1 MGFSPSPLTSG
12 LQAYIEEQNYPL
24 IAKALTSSPTMALV
38 EKQLNVKGKS
48 AINLADID
56 VTFQDGSG
64 CAWNE
69 SGDITL
75 TQRFI
80 DPAKLKLNMEFCPK
94 ELEAVY
100 LRTQLPSGAHYETI
114 PFEEFFSNYLVSKIA
129 AELEKMIWKS
139 VNPTTKTSTLP
150 NGTGNYQFFNGF
162 RDAILGGSYI
172 DANTTAYG
180 SGTALTTALTAN
192 NMIEAV
198 QRVYEAAADAV
209 IENDDAVVFVGA
221 DKFRALA
228 IAIQN
233 GLGAS
238 YVTAGGQLQ
247 GYQTEMGSLSMVF
260 PGTNL
265 KIQAT
270 SGLSGIND
278 VYLARTSGM
287 YVGMD
292 LDTDASSIMSWFS
305 LDDRKFKIAVELT
318 VGAQVAFPDQ
328 ISVVSL

>member
-12 LQAYIEEQNYPL
+12 LQAYIEEQNFPL
-24 IAKALTSSPTMALV
+24 IAKALTSSPTMALAQ
-38 EKQLNVKGKS
+38 KQVGVKGKS

-56 VTFQDGSG
+56 INFQDGSG

-69 SGDITL
+69 DGDITL

-80 DPAKLKLNMEFCPK
+80 DPAKLKLQMEFCPK
-94 ELEAVY
+94 ELEAIY

-114 PFEEFFSNYLVSKIA
+114 PFEEFFANYLVSKIA
-129 AELEKMIWKS
+129 AELEKMVWKS
-139 VNPTTKTSTLP
+139 NATT
-150 NGTGNYQFFNGF
+150 GTGNYQFFDGF
-162 RDAILGGSYI
+162 REAILSASYI
-172 DANTTAYG
+172 DANTASFG
-180 SGTALTTALTAN
+180 SGTPLATALTAN
-192 NMIEAV
+192 NMVEAV

-233 GLGAS
+233 GLGTS
-238 YVTAGGQLQ
+238 WVTAAGQLQ

-270 SGLSGIND
+270 SGLSAIND
-278 VYLARTSGM
+278 VYLARTSNM
-287 YVGMD
+287 YIGMD
-292 LDTDASSIMSWFS
+292 LEEDASRIESWYS
-305 LDDRKFKIAVELT
+305 QDDRKFKIAVELT
-318 VGAQVAFPDQ
+318 VGVQVAFPDQ
-328 ISVVSL
+328 ISAVSL

>member
-1 MGFSPSPLTSG
+1 MPFAPSPLTSG
-12 LQAYIEEQNYPL
+12 LQAYIEEQNFPL

-38 EKQLNVKGKS
+38 EKQVGVKGKS

-69 SGDITL
+69 DGDITL

-94 ELEAVY
+94 ELEAIY

-114 PFEEFFSNYLVSKIA
+114 PFEEFFANYLVSKIA

-139 VNPTTKTSTLP
+139 VGSVPTSSLP
-150 NGTGNYQFFNGF
+150 TGTGNYQFFNGF
-162 RDAILGGSYI
+162 RDAILGGSYV
-172 DANTTAYG
+172 DANTTSYVDSTVLTG
-180 SGTALTTALTAN
+180 SLSAG

-198 QRVYEAAADAV
+198 QRVYAAAADAV

-221 DKFRALA
+221 DKFRELA

-233 GLGAS
+233 GMGLA
-238 YVTAGGQLQ
+238 TAGGQLQ
-247 GYQTEMGSLSMVF
+247 GYSTEMGSLSMVM

-270 SGLSGIND
+270 SGLTAVND
-278 VYLARTSGM
+278 VYLARTSNM

-292 LDTDASSIMSWFS
+292 LEEDASRIESWYS
-305 LDDRKFKIAVELT
+305 QDDRKFKIAVELT

>member
-1 MGFSPSPLTSG
+1 
-12 LQAYIEEQNYPL
+12 
-24 IAKALTSSPTMALV
+24 
-38 EKQLNVKGKS
+38 
-48 AINLADID
+48 
-56 VTFQDGSG
+56 
-64 CAWNE
+64 
-69 SGDITL
+69 
-75 TQRFI
+75 
-80 DPAKLKLNMEFCPK
+80 
-94 ELEAVY
+94 
-100 LRTQLPSGAHYETI
+100 
-114 PFEEFFSNYLVSKIA
+114 LVSKIA

-139 VNPTTKTSTLP
+139 VGAVPTGPIATGS
-150 NGTGNYQFFNGF
+150 GNYQFFNGF

-172 DANTTAYG
+172 DANTAAFG
-180 SGTALTTALTAN
+180 SGTPLATALTVN

-247 GYQTEMGSLSMVF
+247 GYQTDMGSLSMVM

-270 SGLSGIND
+270 SGLSAIND
-278 VYLARTSGM
+278 VYLARTSNM

-292 LDTDASSIMSWFS
+292 LEEDASRIESWYS
-305 LDDRKFKIAVELT
+305 QDDRKFKIAVELT

-328 ISVVSL
+328 VSVIHL

>member
-24 IAKALTSSPTMALV
+24 IAKALTSSPTMSLV
-38 EKQLNVKGKS
+38 EKQVGVKGKS

-56 VTFQDGSG
+56 INFQDGSG

-69 SGDITL
+69 DGDITL

-80 DPAKLKLNMEFCPK
+80 DPAKLKLQMEFCPK
-94 ELEAVY
+94 ELEAIY

-114 PFEEFFSNYLVSKIA
+114 PFEEFFANYLVSKIA

-139 VNPTTKTSTLP
+139 VGSSPTSVL
-150 NGTGNYQFFNGF
+150 GTGSGNYQFFNGF

-172 DANTTAYG
+172 DANTASFG
-180 SGTALTTALTAN
+180 SGTPLATALTVN
-192 NMIEAV
+192 NMVEAV

-233 GLGAS
+233 GVGS
-238 YVTAGGQLQ
+238 WVTAGGQLQ
-247 GYQTEMGSLSMVF
+247 GYQTEMGSLSMVM

-270 SGLSGIND
+270 SGLSAIND
-278 VYLARTSGM
+278 VYLARTSNM

-292 LDTDASSIMSWFS
+292 LEEDASRIESWYS
-305 LDDRKFKIAVELT
+305 QDDRKFKVAVELT

-328 ISVVSL
+328 ISVVHL

>member
-12 LQAYIEEQNYPL
+12 LQAFIEEQNYPL
-24 IAKALTSSPTMALV
+24 LAKALTSSPTMALV

-56 VTFQDGSG
+56 INFQDGSG

-69 SGDITL
+69 DGDITL

-80 DPAKLKLNMEFCPK
+80 DPAKLKLQMEFCPK

-114 PFEEFFSNYLVSKIA
+114 PFEEFFANYLVSKIA

-139 VNPTTKTSTLP
+139 NATTGS
-150 NGTGNYQFFNGF
+150 GNYQFFDGF
-162 RDAILGGSYI
+162 REAILGGSYI
-172 DANTTAYG
+172 DANTTAFG

-228 IAIQN
+228 IALQN
-233 GLGAS
+233 GLGTS
-238 YVTAGGQLQ
+238 WVTAGGQLQ
-247 GYQTEMGSLSMVF
+247 GYQTEMGSLSMVM

-265 KIQAT
+265 KVQAT
-270 SGLSGIND
+270 SGLSAIND
-278 VYLARTSGM
+278 IYLARTSNM
-287 YVGMD
+287 YIGMD
-292 LDTDASSIMSWFS
+292 LEEDASRIESWYS
-305 LDDRKFKIAVELT
+305 QDDRKFKIAVELT

>member
-12 LQAYIEEQNYPL
+12 LQAYIEEQNFPL

-38 EKQLNVKGKS
+38 EKQVGVKGKS

-56 VTFQDGSG
+56 INFQDGSG

-69 SGDITL
+69 DGDITL

-80 DPAKLKLNMEFCPK
+80 DPAKLKLQMEFCPK
-94 ELEAVY
+94 ELEAIY

-114 PFEEFFSNYLVSKIA
+114 PFEEFFANYLVSKIA

-139 VNPTTKTSTLP
+139 VGAVPTSSLP
-150 NGTGNYQFFNGF
+150 TGSGNYQFFNGF
-162 RDAILGGSYI
+162 RDAILGASYI
-172 DANTTAYG
+172 DANTASYVDSTVL
-180 SGTALTTALTAN
+180 STALKAG

-198 QRVYEAAADAV
+198 QRVYAAAADAV

-221 DKFRALA
+221 DKFRELA

-233 GLGAS
+233 GMGLA
-238 YVTAGGQLQ
+238 TAGGQLQ
-247 GYQTEMGSLSMVF
+247 GYQTEMGSLSMLF

-265 KIQAT
+265 RIQAT
-270 SGLSGIND
+270 SGLTAVND
-278 VYLARTSGM
+278 VYLSRTSNM
-287 YVGMD
+287 FVGVD
-292 LDTDASSIMSWFS
+292 LEEDASRIESWYS
-305 LDDRKFKIAVELT
+305 QDDRKFKIAVELT

-328 ISVVSL
+328 ISAVSL

>member
-1 MGFSPSPLTSG
+1 MPFAPSPLTSG
-12 LQAYIEEQNYPL
+12 LQAYIEEQNFPL
-24 IAKALTSSPTMALV
+24 IAKALTSSPTMALAQ
-38 EKQLNVKGKS
+38 KQVGVKGKS

-56 VTFQDGSG
+56 INFQDGSG

-69 SGDITL
+69 DGDITL

-80 DPAKLKLNMEFCPK
+80 DPAKLKLQMEFCPK

-114 PFEEFFSNYLVSKIA
+114 PFEEFFANYLVEKIA

-139 VNPTTKTSTLP
+139 NATT
-150 NGTGNYQFFNGF
+150 GTGNYQFFDGF
-162 RDAILGGSYI
+162 REAILGGSYI
-172 DANTTAYG
+172 DANTVAFG
-180 SGTALTTALTAN
+180 SGVALTTALTAN
-192 NMIEAV
+192 NMVEAV

-233 GLGAS
+233 GLGTS
-238 YVTAGGQLQ
+238 WVTAGGQLQ

-270 SGLSGIND
+270 SGLSAIND
-278 VYLARTSGM
+278 VYLARTSNM

-292 LDTDASSIMSWFS
+292 LEEDASRIESWYS
-305 LDDRKFKIAVELT
+305 QDDRKFKIAVELT

-328 ISVVSL
+328 ISAVSL

>member
-38 EKQLNVKGKS
+38 EKQVGIKGKS

-64 CAWNE
+64 CAWNQ

-80 DPAKLKLNMEFCPK
+80 DPAKLKLQMEFCPK
-94 ELEAVY
+94 ELEAIY

-114 PFEEFFSNYLVSKIA
+114 PFEEFFANYLVEKIA

-139 VNPTTKTSTLP
+139 VGIAPTSSLP
-150 NGTGNYQFFNGF
+150 TGSGNYRFFNGF
-162 RDAILGGSYI
+162 RDAILGGSYV
-172 DANTTAYG
+172 DANTASYVDSTVLTG
-180 SGTALTTALTAN
+180 SLNAG

-198 QRVYEAAADAV
+198 QRVYAAAADAV

-221 DKFRALA
+221 DKFRELA

-233 GLGAS
+233 GMGLA
-238 YVTAGGQLQ
+238 TAGGQLQ
-247 GYQTEMGSLSMVF
+247 GYSTEMGSLSMVM

-270 SGLSGIND
+270 SGLSAVND
-278 VYLARTSGM
+278 VYLARTSNM

-292 LDTDASSIMSWFS
+292 LEDDASRIESWYS
-305 LDDRKFKIAVELT
+305 QDDRKFKIAVELT

-328 ISVVSL
+328 VSVISL

>member
-12 LQAYIEEQNYPL
+12 LQAYIEEQNFPL
-24 IAKALTSSPTMALV
+24 IAKALTSSPTMALAQ
-38 EKQLNVKGKS
+38 KQVGVKGKS

-56 VTFQDGSG
+56 INFQDGSG

-69 SGDITL
+69 DGDITL

-94 ELEAVY
+94 TLEGYY
-100 LRTQLPSGAHYETI
+100 LRSQLPSGAHYESI
-114 PFEEFFSNYLVSKIA
+114 PFEEQFGAYLVEKIQS
-129 AELEKMIWKS
+129 ELEVMIWQS
-139 VNPTTKTSTLP
+139 DSTLVST
-150 NGTGNYQFFNGF
+150 NLQFFDGLI
-162 RDAILGGSYI
+162 DVIGGGSYI
-172 DANTTAYG
+172 DANTAAFG

-192 NMIEAV
+192 NMVEAV

-233 GLGAS
+233 GLGTS
-238 YVTAGGQLQ
+238 WVTAGGQLQ

-270 SGLSGIND
+270 SGLTAVND
-278 VYLARTSGM
+278 VYLARTSNM

-292 LDTDASSIMSWFS
+292 LEEDASRIESWYS
-305 LDDRKFKIAVELT
+305 QDDRKFKIAVELT

>member
-12 LQAYIEEQNYPL
+12 LQAFIEEQNYPL

-38 EKQLNVKGKS
+38 EKQVGVKGKS

-56 VTFQDGSG
+56 INFRDGSG
-64 CAWNE
+64 CSWDQD
-69 SGDITL
+69 GDITL

-114 PFEEFFSNYLVSKIA
+114 PFEEFFANYLVSKIA

-139 VNPTTKTSTLP
+139 VGSSPTSVL
-150 NGTGNYQFFNGF
+150 GTGSGNYQFFNGF

-172 DANTTAYG
+172 DANTASFG
-180 SGTALTTALTAN
+180 SGTPLATALTVN
-192 NMIEAV
+192 NMVEAV

-233 GLGAS
+233 GVGS
-238 YVTAGGQLQ
+238 WVTAGGQLQ

-270 SGLSGIND
+270 SGLSAIND
-278 VYLARTSGM
+278 VYLARTSNM

-292 LDTDASSIMSWFS
+292 LEEDASRIESWYS
-305 LDDRKFKIAVELT
+305 QDDRKFKVAVELT

-328 ISVVSL
+328 ISVVHL

>member
-1 MGFSPSPLTSG
+1 MPFAPSPLTSG
-12 LQAYIEEQNYPL
+12 LQAYIEEQNFPL
-24 IAKALTSSPTMALV
+24 IAKALTSSPTMALAQ
-38 EKQLNVKGKS
+38 KQVGVKGKS

-56 VTFQDGSG
+56 INFRDGSG
-64 CAWNE
+64 CSWDE
-69 SGDITL
+69 DGDITL

-94 ELEAVY
+94 ELEAIY

-114 PFEEFFSNYLVSKIA
+114 PFEEFFANYLVSKIA

-139 VNPTTKTSTLP
+139 VGASPTSGLP
-150 NGTGNYQFFNGF
+150 TGSGNYQFFNGF
-162 RDAILGGSYI
+162 RDAILGGSYV
-172 DANTTAYG
+172 DANTTAFG
-180 SGTALTTALTAN
+180 SGSVLTTALTAN

-247 GYQTEMGSLSMVF
+247 GYQTEMGSLSMVM

-270 SGLSGIND
+270 SGLSAVND
-278 VYLARTSGM
+278 VYLARTSNM

-292 LDTDASSIMSWFS
+292 LEEDASRIESWYS
-305 LDDRKFKIAVELT
+305 QDDRKFKIAVELT

>member
-1 MGFSPSPLTSG
+1 MPFAPSPLTSG
-12 LQAYIEEQNYPL
+12 LQAYIEEQNFPL
-24 IAKALTSSPTMALV
+24 IAKALTSSPTMALAQ
-38 EKQLNVKGKS
+38 KQVGVKGKS

-56 VTFQDGSG
+56 INFQDGSG

-69 SGDITL
+69 DGDITL

-80 DPAKLKLNMEFCPK
+80 DPAKLKLQMEFCPK

-114 PFEEFFSNYLVSKIA
+114 PFEEFFANYLVEKIA

-139 VNPTTKTSTLP
+139 NATT
-150 NGTGNYQFFNGF
+150 GTGNYQFFDGF
-162 RDAILGGSYI
+162 REAILGGSYI
-172 DANTTAYG
+172 DANTVAFG
-180 SGTALTTALTAN
+180 SGVALTTALTAN
-192 NMIEAV
+192 NMVEAV

-233 GLGAS
+233 GLGTS
-238 YVTAGGQLQ
+238 WVTAGGQLQ

-270 SGLSGIND
+270 SGLSAIND
-278 VYLARTSGM
+278 VYLARTSNM

-292 LDTDASSIMSWFS
+292 LEEDASRIESWYS
-305 LDDRKFKIAVELT
+305 QDDRKFKIAVELT

>member
-1 MGFSPSPLTSG
+1 MGFSPSPLTSV

-24 IAKALTSSPTMALV
+24 IAKALTSSPTMALA

-94 ELEAVY
+94 ELEAIY

-114 PFEEFFSNYLVSKIA
+114 PFEEFFANHLVEKIA
-129 AELEKMIWKS
+129 AELEKMIWRS
-139 VNPTTKTSTLP
+139 VGSVPTSSLP
-150 NGTGNYQFFNGF
+150 TGSGNFRYFNGF

-172 DANTTAYG
+172 DANTANFG
-180 SGTALTTALTAN
+180 GGGTLSALNATTML
-192 NMIEAV
+192 EAV

-209 IENDDAVVFVGA
+209 VESDDAVVFVSA
-221 DKFRALA
+221 SKFRSLA
-228 IAIQN
+228 IGIQN
-233 GLGAS
+233 GLGS
-238 YVTAGGQLQ
+238 FVSDGGQLQ
-247 GYQTEMGSLSMVF
+247 GYQTEMGGLSMVM

-270 SGLSGIND
+270 SGLSGTED
-278 VYLARTSGM
+278 VYLARTSNM
-287 YVGMD
+287 FIGMD
-292 LDTDASSIMSWFS
+292 LEEDASRIESWYS
-305 LDDRKFKIAVELT
+305 QDDRKFKIAVELT

-328 ISVVSL
+328 ISVINI

>member
-12 LQAYIEEQNYPL
+12 LQAYIEEQNFPL
-24 IAKALTSSPTMALV
+24 IAKALTSSPTMSLV
-38 EKQLNVKGKS
+38 EKQVGVKGKS

-64 CAWNE
+64 CSFNE

-94 ELEAVY
+94 ELEAIY

-114 PFEEFFSNYLVSKIA
+114 PFEEFFANYLVSKIA

-139 VNPTTKTSTLP
+139 VGAFPTSGIATGS
-150 NGTGNYQFFNGF
+150 GNYQFFNGF

-172 DANTTAYG
+172 DANTTAFG
-180 SGTALTTALTAN
+180 SGSVLTTALTAN

-233 GLGAS
+233 GLNAS

-247 GYQTEMGSLSMVF
+247 GYQTDMGSLSMVM

-270 SGLSGIND
+270 SGLSAVND
-278 VYLARTSGM
+278 VYLARTSNM

-292 LDTDASSIMSWFS
+292 LEEDASRIESWYS
-305 LDDRKFKIAVELT
+305 QDDRKFKIAVELT

-328 ISVVSL
+328 VSVIHL

>member
-1 MGFSPSPLTSG
+1 MPFAPSPLTSG
-12 LQAYIEEQNYPL
+12 LQAYIEEQNFPL
-24 IAKALTSSPTMALV
+24 IAKALTSSPTMALAQ
-38 EKQLNVKGKS
+38 KQVGVKGKS

-56 VTFQDGSG
+56 INFQDGSG

-69 SGDITL
+69 DGDITL

-80 DPAKLKLNMEFCPK
+80 DPAKLKLQMEFCPK

-114 PFEEFFSNYLVSKIA
+114 PFEEFFANYLVEKIA

-139 VNPTTKTSTLP
+139 NATT
-150 NGTGNYQFFNGF
+150 GTGNYQFFDGF
-162 RDAILGGSYI
+162 REAILGGSYI
-172 DANTTAYG
+172 DANTVAFG
-180 SGTALTTALTAN
+180 SGVALTTALTAN
-192 NMIEAV
+192 NMVEAV

-233 GLGAS
+233 GLGTS
-238 YVTAGGQLQ
+238 WVTAGGQLQ

-270 SGLSGIND
+270 SGLSAVND
-278 VYLARTSGM
+278 VYLARTSNM

-292 LDTDASSIMSWFS
+292 LEEDASRIESWYS
-305 LDDRKFKIAVELT
+305 QDDRKFKIAVELT

-328 ISVVSL
+328 ISAVSL

>member
-38 EKQLNVKGKS
+38 EKQVGVKGKS

-56 VTFQDGSG
+56 INFQDGSG

-80 DPAKLKLNMEFCPK
+80 DPAKLKLQMEFCPK

-114 PFEEFFSNYLVSKIA
+114 PFEEFFANHLVGKIA

-139 VNPTTKTSTLP
+139 VNPLTKTSTLP
-150 NGTGNYQFFNGF
+150 NGTGNYAFFNGF
-162 RDAILGGSYI
+162 RDAVLGASYI
-172 DANTTAYG
+172 DANTTAYVDSTVLTG
-180 SGTALTTALTAN
+180 SLNAG
-192 NMIEAV
+192 NMVEAV
-198 QRVYEAAADAV
+198 QRVYAAAADAV

-221 DKFRALA
+221 DKFRELA

-233 GLGAS
+233 GMGL
-238 YVTAGGQLQ
+238 VTAGGQLQ
-247 GYQTEMGSLSMVF
+247 GYSTEMGSLSMVM

-270 SGLSGIND
+270 SGLTAVND
-278 VYLARTSGM
+278 VYLARTSNM
-287 YVGMD
+287 YIGMD
-292 LDTDASSIMSWFS
+292 LEEDASRIESWYS
-305 LDDRKFKIAVELT
+305 QDDRKFKIAVELT

>member
-1 MGFSPSPLTSG
+1 
-12 LQAYIEEQNYPL
+12 
-24 IAKALTSSPTMALV
+24 
-38 EKQLNVKGKS
+38 
-48 AINLADID
+48 
-56 VTFQDGSG
+56 
-64 CAWNE
+64 
-69 SGDITL
+69 
-75 TQRFI
+75 
-80 DPAKLKLNMEFCPK
+80 LNMEFCPK
-94 ELEAVY
+94 ELEAIY

-114 PFEEFFSNYLVSKIA
+114 PFEEFFANYLVSKIA

-139 VNPTTKTSTLP
+139 VGSSPTSGLP
-150 NGTGNYQFFNGF
+150 TGSGNYQFFNGF

-172 DANTTAYG
+172 DANTTAFG
-180 SGTALTTALTAN
+180 SGSVLTTALTAN

-221 DKFRALA
+221 DSFRSLA

-247 GYQTEMGSLSMVF
+247 GYQTDMGSLSMVM

-270 SGLSGIND
+270 SGLSAVND
-278 VYLARTSGM
+278 VYLARTSNM

-292 LDTDASSIMSWFS
+292 LEEDASRIESWYS
-305 LDDRKFKIAVELT
+305 QDDRKFKIAVELT

-328 ISVVSL
+328 ISVISL

>member
-24 IAKALTSSPTMALV
+24 IAKALTSSPTLALAQ
-38 EKQLNVKGKS
+38 KQLNVKGKS

-64 CAWNE
+64 CSFAEN
-69 SGDITL
+69 GDITL

-100 LRTQLPSGAHYETI
+100 LRTQLPSGAHQESI
-114 PFEEFFSNYLVSKIA
+114 PFEEFFSNYLVEKIA

-139 VNPTTKTSTLP
+139 VGSVPTSSLP
-150 NGTGNYQFFNGF
+150 TGTGNYQFFNGF

-172 DANTTAYG
+172 DANTANFG
-180 SGTALTTALTAN
+180 SGVALTALN
-192 NMIEAV
+192 ATTMLEAV

-209 IENDDAVVFVGA
+209 VESDDAVVFVSA
-221 DKFRALA
+221 QKFRSLA
-228 IAIQN
+228 IGIQN
-233 GLGAS
+233 GLGS
-238 YVTAGGQLQ
+238 FVSDGGQLQ
-247 GYQTEMGSLSMVF
+247 GYQTEMGGLSMVM

-265 KIQAT
+265 RIQAT
-270 SGLSGIND
+270 SGLSGTED
-278 VYLARTSGM
+278 VYLARTSNM

-292 LDTDASSIMSWFS
+292 LDSDASSIMSWYS
-305 LDDRKFKIAVELT
+305 MDQQKFRIAVELT
-318 VGAQVAFPDQ
+318 IGAQVAFPSQ
-328 ISVVSL
+328 ISVINI

>member
-1 MGFSPSPLTSG
+1 
-12 LQAYIEEQNYPL
+12 
-24 IAKALTSSPTMALV
+24 
-38 EKQLNVKGKS
+38 
-48 AINLADID
+48 
-56 VTFQDGSG
+56 
-64 CAWNE
+64 
-69 SGDITL
+69 
-75 TQRFI
+75 
-80 DPAKLKLNMEFCPK
+80 MEFCPK
-94 ELEAVY
+94 ELEAIY

-114 PFEEFFSNYLVSKIA
+114 PFEEFFANYLVQKIA
-129 AELEKMIWKS
+129 AELEKMIWRS
-139 VNPTTKTSTLP
+139 VGSSPTSGL
-150 NGTGNYQFFNGF
+150 GTGSGNYQFFNGF

-172 DANTTAYG
+172 DANTASFG
-180 SGTALTTALTAN
+180 SGTPLATALTAN

-270 SGLSGIND
+270 SGLTAIND
-278 VYLARTSGM
+278 VYLARTSNM

-292 LDTDASSIMSWFS
+292 LEEDASRIESWYS
-305 LDDRKFKIAVELT
+305 QDDRKFKAVELT

-328 ISVVSL
+328 ISVVNL

>member
-24 IAKALTSSPTMALV
+24 IAKALTSSPTMSLV
-38 EKQLNVKGKS
+38 EKQVGVKGKS
-48 AINLADID
+48 AINLADIS
-56 VTFQDGSG
+56 VNFRDGSG
-64 CAWNE
+64 CSWDQD
-69 SGDITL
+69 GDITL

-114 PFEEFFSNYLVSKIA
+114 PFEEFFANYLVSKIA

-162 RDAILGGSYI
+162 RDAVLGASYI
-172 DANTTAYG
+172 DANTTSYVDSTVLTG
-180 SGTALTTALTAN
+180 SLNAG
-192 NMIEAV
+192 NMVEAI
-198 QRVYEAAADAV
+198 QRVYAAAADAV

-221 DKFRALA
+221 DKFRELA

-233 GLGAS
+233 GMGL
-238 YVTAGGQLQ
+238 VTAGGQLQ
-247 GYQTEMGSLSMVF
+247 GYSTEMGSLSMVM

-270 SGLSGIND
+270 SGLTAVND
-278 VYLARTSGM
+278 VYLARTSNM

-292 LDTDASSIMSWFS
+292 LEEDASRIESWYS
-305 LDDRKFKIAVELT
+305 QDDRKFKIAVELT

>member
-38 EKQLNVKGKS
+38 EKQVGVKGKS

-114 PFEEFFSNYLVSKIA
+114 PFEEFFANYLVSKIA

-162 RDAILGGSYI
+162 RDAVLGASYI
-172 DANTTAYG
+172 DANTTSYVDSTVLTG
-180 SGTALTTALTAN
+180 SLNAG
-192 NMIEAV
+192 NMVEAI
-198 QRVYEAAADAV
+198 QRVYAAAADAV

-221 DKFRALA
+221 DKFRELA

-233 GLGAS
+233 GMGL
-238 YVTAGGQLQ
+238 VTAGGQLQ
-247 GYQTEMGSLSMVF
+247 GYSTEMGSLSMVM

-270 SGLSGIND
+270 SGLTAVND
-278 VYLARTSGM
+278 VYLARTSNM

-292 LDTDASSIMSWFS
+292 LEEDASRIESWYS
-305 LDDRKFKIAVELT
+305 QDDRKFKIAVELT

-328 ISVVSL
+328 ISVISL

>member
-24 IAKALTSSPTMALV
+24 IAKALTSSPTFSLA

-94 ELEAVY
+94 ELEAIY

-114 PFEEFFSNYLVSKIA
+114 PFEEFFANHLVEKIS

-150 NGTGNYQFFNGF
+150 DGTGNFQYFNGF

-172 DANTTAYG
+172 DANTANFG
-180 SGTALTTALTAN
+180 GGGTLSALNATTML
-192 NMIEAV
+192 EAV

-209 IENDDAVVFVGA
+209 VESDDAVVFVSA
-221 DKFRALA
+221 QKFRSLA
-228 IAIQN
+228 IGIQN
-233 GLGAS
+233 GLGS
-238 YVTAGGQLQ
+238 FVSDGGQLQ
-247 GYQTEMGSLSMVF
+247 GYQTEMGGLSMVM

-265 KIQAT
+265 RIQAT
-270 SGLSGIND
+270 SGLSGTQD
-278 VYLARTSGM
+278 VYLARTSNM

-292 LDTDASSIMSWFS
+292 LDSDASSIMSWFS

-318 VGAQVAFPDQ
+318 IGAQVAFPDQ
-328 ISVVSL
+328 ISVINI

>member
-1 MGFSPSPLTSG
+1 MGFSPSPLTSV

-24 IAKALTSSPTMALV
+24 IARALTSSPTMALA

-94 ELEAVY
+94 ELEAIY

-114 PFEEFFSNYLVSKIA
+114 PFEEFFANHLVGKIS

-139 VNPTTKTSTLP
+139 VNPLTKTSSLAD
-150 NGTGNYQFFNGF
+150 GTGNYAFFNGF
-162 RDAILGGSYI
+162 RDAVLGASYI
-172 DANTTAYG
+172 NANTTAFG
-180 SGTALTTALTAN
+180 SGTPVGTPLNAT
-192 NMIEAV
+192 NMLEAV

-209 IENDDAVVFVGA
+209 IESDDATVFVGA
-221 DKFRALA
+221 DKFRSMAVGIL
-228 IAIQN
+228 N
-233 GLGAS
+233 GVGSFNTDA
-238 YVTAGGQLQ
+238 GQLQ
-247 GYQTEMGSLSMVF
+247 GYNSDMGSLSMVM

-265 KIQAT
+265 RIQAT
-270 SGLSGIND
+270 SGLTEVND
-278 VYLARTSGM
+278 VYLARTSNM
-287 YVGMD
+287 FIGMD
-292 LDTDASSIMSWFS
+292 MDEDASRIESWYS
-305 LDDRKFKIAVELT
+305 QDDRKFKIAVELT

-328 ISVVSL
+328 ISVITV

>member
-12 LQAYIEEQNYPL
+12 LQAYIEAQNFPL
-24 IAKALTSSPTMALV
+24 IAKALTSSPTMALAQ
-38 EKQLNVKGKS
+38 KQVGVKGKS

-56 VTFQDGSG
+56 INFQDGSG

-114 PFEEFFSNYLVSKIA
+114 PFEEFFANYLVSKIA

-139 VNPTTKTSTLP
+139 VGSSPTSGL
-150 NGTGNYQFFNGF
+150 GTGSGNYQFFNGF

-172 DANTTAYG
+172 DANTASFG
-180 SGTALTTALTAN
+180 SGTPLATALTVN
-192 NMIEAV
+192 NMVEAV

-233 GLGAS
+233 GVGS
-238 YVTAGGQLQ
+238 WVTAGGQLQ

-270 SGLSGIND
+270 SGLSAIND
-278 VYLARTSGM
+278 VYLARTSNM

-292 LDTDASSIMSWFS
+292 LEEDASRIESWYS
-305 LDDRKFKIAVELT
+305 QDDRKFKVAVELT

-328 ISVVSL
+328 ISVVHL

>member
-1 MGFSPSPLTSG
+1 MPFAPSPLTSG
-12 LQAYIEEQNYPL
+12 LQAYIEEQNFPL

-38 EKQLNVKGKS
+38 EKQVGVKGKS

-69 SGDITL
+69 DGDITL

-94 ELEAVY
+94 ELEAIY

-114 PFEEFFSNYLVSKIA
+114 PFEEFFANYLVSKIA

-139 VNPTTKTSTLP
+139 VGSVPTSSLP
-150 NGTGNYQFFNGF
+150 TGTGNYQFFNGF
-162 RDAILGGSYI
+162 RDAILGGSYV
-172 DANTTAYG
+172 DANTTSYVDSTVLTG
-180 SGTALTTALTAN
+180 SLNAG

-198 QRVYEAAADAV
+198 QRVYAAAADAV

-221 DKFRALA
+221 DKFRELA

-233 GLGAS
+233 GMGLA
-238 YVTAGGQLQ
+238 TAGGQLQ
-247 GYQTEMGSLSMVF
+247 GYSTEMGSLSMVM

-270 SGLSGIND
+270 SGLTAVND
-278 VYLARTSGM
+278 VYLARTSNM

-292 LDTDASSIMSWFS
+292 LEEDSSRIESWYS
-305 LDDRKFKIAVELT
+305 QDDRKFKIAVELT

>member
-24 IAKALTSSPTMALV
+24 IAKALTSSPTMALAQ
-38 EKQLNVKGKS
+38 KQLNVKGKS

-64 CAWNE
+64 CSFAE
-69 SGDITL
+69 DGDITL

-100 LRTQLPSGAHYETI
+100 LRTQLPSGAHQESI
-114 PFEEFFSNYLVSKIA
+114 PFEEFFSNYLVEKIA
-129 AELEKMIWKS
+129 AELEKMVWKS

-150 NGTGNYQFFNGF
+150 DGTGNFRFFNGF
-162 RDAILGGSYI
+162 RDAILGASYI
-172 DANTTAYG
+172 DANTANFG
-180 SGTALTTALTAN
+180 GGGTLSALNATTML
-192 NMIEAV
+192 EAV

-209 IENDDAVVFVGA
+209 VESDDAVVFVSA
-221 DKFRALA
+221 QKFRSLA
-228 IAIQN
+228 IGIQN
-233 GLGAS
+233 GLGS
-238 YVTAGGQLQ
+238 FVSDGGQLQ
-247 GYQTEMGSLSMVF
+247 GYQTEMGGLSMVM

-265 KIQAT
+265 RIQAT
-270 SGLSGIND
+270 SGLSGTED
-278 VYLARTSGM
+278 VYLARTSNM

-292 LDTDASSIMSWFS
+292 LDSDASSIMSWYS
-305 LDDRKFKIAVELT
+305 MDQQKFRIAVELT
-318 VGAQVAFPDQ
+318 IGAQVAFPSQ
-328 ISVVSL
+328 ISVINI

>member
-12 LQAYIEEQNYPL
+12 LQAYIEEQNFPL
-24 IAKALTSSPTMALV
+24 IAKALTSSPTMAIAQ
-38 EKQLNVKGKS
+38 KQVGVKGKS

-56 VTFQDGSG
+56 INFQDGSG

-69 SGDITL
+69 DGDITL

-114 PFEEFFSNYLVSKIA
+114 PFEEFFSNYLVEKIA

-139 VNPTTKTSTLP
+139 VNGATKTSTLP

-162 RDAILGGSYI
+162 RDAILGASYI
-172 DANTTAYG
+172 DANTASYVDSTVL
-180 SGTALTTALTAN
+180 STALNAG

-198 QRVYEAAADAV
+198 QRVYAAAADAV

-221 DKFRALA
+221 DKFRELA

-233 GLGAS
+233 GMGLA
-238 YVTAGGQLQ
+238 TAGGQLQ
-247 GYQTEMGSLSMVF
+247 GYQTEMGSLSMLF

-265 KIQAT
+265 RIQAT
-270 SGLSGIND
+270 SGLTAVND
-278 VYLARTSGM
+278 VYLARTSNM
-287 YVGMD
+287 YVGVD
-292 LDTDASSIMSWFS
+292 LDSDASSIMSWYS
-305 LDDRKFKIAVELT
+305 MDDRVFRIAVELT

>member
-24 IAKALTSSPTMALV
+24 IAKALTSSPTLALAQ
-38 EKQLNVKGKS
+38 KQLNVKGKS

-56 VTFQDGSG
+56 VTFEDGSG
-64 CAWNE
+64 CSWQEN
-69 SGDITL
+69 GDITL

-100 LRTQLPSGAHYETI
+100 LRTQLPSGAHQETI
-114 PFEEFFSNYLVSKIA
+114 PFEEFFSNYLVEKIA

-139 VNPTTKTSTLP
+139 VGLTPTSSLP
-150 NGTGNYQFFNGF
+150 TGTGNFRFFNGF

-172 DANTTAYG
+172 DANTADFG
-180 SGTALTTALTAN
+180 SGTPLTALNATT
-192 NMIEAV
+192 MLEAV

-209 IENDDAVVFVGA
+209 VESDDAVVFVSA
-221 DKFRALA
+221 QKFRSLA
-228 IAIQN
+228 IGIQN
-233 GLGAS
+233 GLGS
-238 YVTAGGQLQ
+238 FVSDGGQLQ
-247 GYQTEMGSLSMVF
+247 GYQTEMGGLSMVM

-265 KIQAT
+265 RIQAT
-270 SGLSGIND
+270 SGLSGTED
-278 VYLARTSGM
+278 VYLARTSNM

-292 LDTDASSIMSWFS
+292 LDSDASSIMSWYS
-305 LDDRKFKIAVELT
+305 LDDRVFRIAVELT
-318 VGAQVAFPDQ
+318 IGAQVAFPDQ
-328 ISVVSL
+328 ISVINI

>member
-1 MGFSPSPLTSG
+1 MPFAPSPLTSG
-12 LQAYIEEQNYPL
+12 LQAYIEEQNFPL
-24 IAKALTSSPTMALV
+24 IAKALTSSPTMALAQ
-38 EKQLNVKGKS
+38 KQVGVKGRS

-56 VTFQDGSG
+56 INFQDGSG

-69 SGDITL
+69 DGDITL

-80 DPAKLKLNMEFCPK
+80 DPAKLKLQMEFCPK

-114 PFEEFFSNYLVSKIA
+114 PFEEFFANYLVEKIA
-129 AELEKMIWKS
+129 AELEKMIWRS
-139 VNPTTKTSTLP
+139 VGSSPTSGI
-150 NGTGNYQFFNGF
+150 GTGSGNYQYFNGF

-172 DANTTAYG
+172 DANTASFG
-180 SGTALTTALTAN
+180 SGTPLATALTVN
-192 NMIEAV
+192 NMVEAV

-233 GLGAS
+233 GVGS
-238 YVTAGGQLQ
+238 WVTAGGQLQ

-270 SGLSGIND
+270 SGLSAIND
-278 VYLARTSGM
+278 VYLARTSNM

-292 LDTDASSIMSWFS
+292 LEEDASRIESWYS
-305 LDDRKFKIAVELT
+305 QDDRKFKIAVELT

-328 ISVVSL
+328 ISVVNL